1 MHIQV
6 THNEDVK
13 ADAGLSA
20 RIEDEVRSV
29 LGRYE
34 SQLTAVVL
42 NLNDLNSHREGG
54 GDKRVSLEAR
64 PTGHRAIAVHH
75 EADTFEDASQGAAKK
90 MQRRLDSVLGKRSDV
105 KGGESIRKAG
115 GL

>member
-13 ADAGLSA
+13 SDASLSA
-20 RIEDEVRSV
+20 RIEDEVRSI

-34 SQLTAVVL
+34 DQLTAVVL

-64 PTGHRAIAVHH
+64 PTGHQAIAVHQ
-75 EADTFEDASQGAAKK
+75 EADTFEDASRGAAKK
-90 MQRRLDSVLGKRSDV
+90 MQRRLDSVLGKRSDQ
-105 KGGESIRKAG
+105 KGGETIRRSG
-115 GL
+115 SL